1 MFRFVLNNA
10 FSKTKKK
17 QKRKIERFKLA
28 EKHVLIHQFLTMTQ
42 NGIKKRKEWKSK
54 NFREKQ

>member
-1 MFRFVLNNA
+1 MFRLLNNA

-17 QKRKIERFKLA
+17 QKRKIERFKLE

-42 NGIKKRKEWKSK
+42 NKKKKEWKSK